1 MVLQD
6 FPVGMV
12 HQIALRSDLVDHPGE
27 ETSMATVQAVYLT
40 DLKEL
45 LFPGE
50 GGKVIPVPDRIAE
63 TVSPDVLDLRFV
75 KRWAVRNNYLP
86 ETAEIGVAC

>member
-1 MVLQD
+1 M
-6 FPVGMV
+6 
-12 HQIALRSDLVDHPGE
+12 DHPGE

>member
-1 MVLQD
+1 
-6 FPVGMV
+6 
-12 HQIALRSDLVDHPGE
+12 
-27 ETSMATVQAVYLT
+27 MATVQAVYLT